1 MKRLLTLLAT
11 LTAVAFG
18 AWGYGPNVT
27 PTAPDGL
34 PAHSWGAR
42 NGFDWIQTRKLTAT
56 SHYVIH
62 DYRREDGCALSAAP
76 LGNADEVMAVLR
88 GRATESDRA
97 QSRLLIAS
105 LGPMPESALGVHI
118 RRLTARLTEGH
129 APQPVMIVAQPHCL
143 SAASGAPLSPWPAL

>member
-1 MKRLLTLLAT
+1 MKRLLTLFMAIA
-11 LTAVAFG
+11 AVAIG
-18 AWGYGPNVT
+18 AWGHGSTAARTGPE
-27 PTAPDGL
+27 AH
-34 PAHSWGAR
+34 PAQSWGAR
-42 NGFDWIQTRKLTAT
+42 NGLTLVTTRKLTAT

-88 GRATESDRA
+88 GMATESDRA

-118 RRLTARLTEGH
+118 RRLTARLTEGR

-143 SAASGAPLSPWPAL
+143 TAASGAPLSPWPVL